1 MSGTV
6 RRDSLLAII
15 LFRIQTEAAAT
26 IGGYMG
32 SLVIYHDCK
41 YYNNRKVEHQRERIL
56 ALGDLV
62 LGVRCGQK
70 FSSWGIQI
78 FGIPIV
84 HVCDW
89 PTPEAV
95 SEGVLLLVLLIQYKN
110 IR

>member
-6 RRDSLLAII
+6 QRDSLSAII

-26 IGGYMG
+26 SGGYMG
-32 SLVIYHDCK
+32 SFVIYHDCK
-41 YYNNRKVEHQRERIL
+41 YYNNRKGQHEREGIL

-62 LGVRCGQK
+62 LGVRCEQK

-78 FGIPIV
+78 FGRPIV

-89 PTPEAV
+89 PTMEAV
-95 SEGVLLLVLLIQYKN
+95 SDKH